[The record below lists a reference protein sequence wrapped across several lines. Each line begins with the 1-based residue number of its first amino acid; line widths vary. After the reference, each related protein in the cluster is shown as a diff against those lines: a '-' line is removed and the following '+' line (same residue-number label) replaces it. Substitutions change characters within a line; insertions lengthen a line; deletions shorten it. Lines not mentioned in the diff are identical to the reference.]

1 VDQSEWPWA
10 VVTGVVGDVKQFG
23 LREDPAGN
31 AYFPLLAGDLGYPD
45 LQLGFLTVKVRPGQD
60 EAALTPAIRDE
71 VSRLNGQ
78 VPVIRVRTMDDV
90 VAAAM
95 GGESIT
101 LVLLGIAAGMALFL
115 GSIGLFGVISYVVSQ
130 RTREIGVRIALGAE
144 QGEVSGMVLKQG
156 LAVAGAGVVLG
167 LAAAFGL
174 TRVMGSI
181 LYEVSTTD
189 PLTFAVAPILLLGVS
204 ALATWLPAR
213 RASRVDPVK
222 SLREE

>member
-1 VDQSEWPWA
+1 M
-10 VVTGVVGDVKQFG
+10 
-23 LREDPAGN
+23 
-31 AYFPLLAGDLGYPD
+31 
-45 LQLGFLTVKVRPGQD
+45 KV
-60 EAALTPAIRDE
+60 
-71 VSRLNGQ
+71 
-78 VPVIRVRTMDDV
+78 
-90 VAAAM
+90 
-95 GGESIT
+95 
-101 LVLLGIAAGMALFL
+101 
-115 GSIGLFGVISYVVSQ
+115 
-130 RTREIGVRIALGAE
+130 
-144 QGEVSGMVLKQG
+144 
-156 LAVAGAGVVLG
+156 AGVVLG